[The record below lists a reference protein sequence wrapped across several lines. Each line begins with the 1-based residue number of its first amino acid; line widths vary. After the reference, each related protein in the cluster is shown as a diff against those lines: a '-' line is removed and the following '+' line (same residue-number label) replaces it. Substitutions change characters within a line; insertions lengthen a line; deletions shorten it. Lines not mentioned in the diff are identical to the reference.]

1 MDIVELEDALPEAHA
16 PVDEPATS
24 ADELGE
30 DDEAV
35 CLLSLSPLRRGAW
48 VVLHGIVGKPEL
60 NGRVGVLDD
69 PLPETN
75 GDQRW
80 TCHMLLEQRAI
91 SIKPANLS
99 VMAPC
104 TWKCDLWPAGGD
116 ECRRQMERTEAVV
129 TRVLESFVVS
139 DAAELKFPLML
150 SGEARNKV
158 HSVCS
163 ELRLDKESIGQGV
176 ERYII
181 VRKRAADEGPSSTG
195 ALQEQGDLNDLRFVE
210 LVELLDRC
218 EAVLDLDAIGGT
230 IPGAAEARKQRSA
243 QFWAAPPR
251 HPRHARRGLFA
262 AIRLMMPFHDLRR
275 YGISAV
281 SLATWAAE
289 AVGYGTELA
298 KHFGKGWMLDPKVRQ
313 HATGDLALV
322 LQALWEERVDSS
334 RAATAAAR
342 RQGQAGITV
351 RDVNDV
357 LDVVAGIV
365 KPPAGSSRR
374 ATLMGLLGR
383 ASGKEVKW
391 LVRILQRDVRIGAR
405 PKQASSK
412 VLYDVLGEASKHRG
426 SVVRLHLLTH
436 LLTRAARGA
445 KGRVAEDR
453 HGRPVPCTGA
463 SGHTAARQ
471 PAAHVHP
478 AALPQRPRARL
489 QEGRDA
495 RVAARL
501 PSHDPPGH
509 PCARAAV
516 GRALPRRWSRREQ
529 WHCPGHRRQGG
540 EPAGHG
546 RRLRRD

>member
-1 MDIVELEDALPEAHA
+1 MDIIELEDALPDAHA

-24 ADELGE
+24 ADELSE

-35 CLLSLSPLRRGAW
+35 CLLSLSPPEPGAW

-60 NGRVGVLDD
+60 NGRVGVLIDTLLGSD
-69 PLPETN
+69 GSP
-75 GDQRW
+75 RW
-80 TCHMLLEQRAI
+80 DCHMLLEALDI
-91 SIKPANLS
+91 AIKPANLS

-104 TWKCDLWPAGGD
+104 TWKSGGD
-116 ECRRQMERTEAVV
+116 ERRRQMEQTEAVV
-129 TRVLESFVVS
+129 TRVLESFVAS
-139 DAAELKFPLML
+139 DAAELEFPKTL

-163 ELRLDKESIGQGV
+163 DLGLDKKSIGQGG
-176 ERYII
+176 ERYI
-181 VRKRAADEGPSSTG
+181 VVSKQAADEGPSSAG
-195 ALQEQGDLNDLRFVE
+195 SLQEQGDLNDLRFVE
-210 LVELLDRC
+210 VVGLLDRC

-251 HPRHARRGLFA
+251 HPRHARRGLFS

-289 AVGYGTELA
+289 AVGYGTEPA
-298 KHFGKGWMLDPKVRQ
+298 KHFGKGWMLNPKVRQ

-322 LQALWEERVDSS
+322 LKALWEERVDSS

-357 LDVVAGIV
+357 LDVVAGVV

-374 ATLMGLLGR
+374 ATLVGLLGR
-383 ASGKEVKW
+383 ASGREVKW

-405 PKQASSK
+405 PKQASST
-412 VLYDVLGEASKHRG
+412 VLYQLY
-426 SVVRLHLLTH
+426 
-436 LLTRAARGA
+436 
-445 KGRVAEDR
+445 
-453 HGRPVPCTGA
+453 
-463 SGHTAARQ
+463 Q
-471 PAAHVHP
+471 
-478 AALPQRPRARL
+478 
-489 QEGRDA
+489 
-495 RVAARL
+495 
-501 PSHDPPGH
+501 
-509 PCARAAV
+509 
-516 GRALPRRWSRREQ
+516 
-529 WHCPGHRRQGG
+529 
-540 EPAGHG
+540 
-546 RRLRRD
+546 